1 MSIPEGKFAL
11 PGHAGGSRIYEAL
24 RGAEL
29 VEHHDVRVFYR
40 FRNGGDDTVEGAISM
55 VIGSPYGDLYLSLTE
70 TRPGKGPRPRNLHF
84 EGIIGLVDLFD
95 GESYTD
101 VRDYLRAKGM
111 EIPA

>member
-11 PGHAGGSRIYEAL
+11 PGHVGGSKIYEAVP
-24 RGAEL
+24 GSEL
-29 VEHHDVRVFYR
+29 VAHHDVRVFYQ
-40 FRNGGDDTVEGAISM
+40 FRNAGEDTVEGAITM
-55 VIGSPYGDLYLSLTE
+55 VAGSPYGDQYLSLIE
-70 TRPGKGPRPRNLHF
+70 TRPGKRPRPRNLHF